1 MYGYEDQ
8 WAVMMFNEW
17 GADSV
22 KVDHMCNVADG
33 DAPGGVEG
41 CQTAPGML
49 YIYIYFIISFNTAP
63 QTATATAITASPLFL
78 SPRNAAVS
86 QHNAH
91 HAP

>member
-41 CQTAPGML
+41 CQTAPGMCFFL
-49 YIYIYFIISFNTAP
+49 CFLNTAP
-63 QTATATAITASPLFL
+63 QTATAAAITAFSFL
-78 SPRNAAVS
+78 VLWPRNAAVS
-86 QHNAH
+86 QHTVH
-91 HAP
+91 RAP